1 MFKYFLQRLGMMLI
15 TLFVIMTLC
24 FCVIRLMPG
33 SPFDDPEYSPEF
45 VEMLERKH
53 HLHEPIFTQYY
64 YFLHDIVT
72 EGYWGVSL
80 KIEPMTPVWRVLSS
94 RIPVTLRVNI
104 IALVIALP
112 LGMLAGT
119 LAALNKSRLPDH
131 IISFMVVIFISV
143 PSFVVASVLQYFLG
157 FKTDAFKIIYNS
169 TGSFWEQIHSLLLP
183 IFALAF
189 HPIATVCRYLRG
201 ELIDNL
207 SSEYLL
213 LARTKGLSKAQS
225 IVRHA
230 FRNSMVPLMNVI
242 VPMFTNIMAGSL
254 VVEKIF
260 AIPGVGGLMTKSINA
275 NDHWLTMAVLMFY
288 AVINLITVFITDISY
303 GIIDPRIRLGGG
315 KSE

>member
-1 MFKYFLQRLGMMLI
+1 MMIL
-15 TLFVIMTLC
+15 TLFIIMTLL
-24 FCVIRLMPG
+24 FFMIRLMPG

-45 VEMLERKH
+45 VEMLEKKH
-53 HLHEPIFTQYY
+53 HLHEPIPVQYY
-64 YFLHDIVT
+64 YFLRDIIVD
-72 EGYWGVSL
+72 GYWGVSL
-80 KIEPMTPVWRVLSS
+80 KIEPMMPVWKVLTH
-94 RIPVTLRVNI
+94 RIPVTLQINI
-104 IALVIALP
+104 FSILISLP
-112 LGMLAGT
+112 LGLIAGT
-119 LAALNKSRLPDH
+119 LAALNKSRMPDH

-143 PSFVVASVLQYFLG
+143 PSFVVASLLQYFLG
-157 FKTDAFKIIYNS
+157 FKTDAFKIIYDS
-169 TGSFWEQIHSLLLP
+169 TGTFWQRMHSLILP

-201 ELIDNL
+201 ELIDNI

-242 VPMFTNIMAGSL
+242 VPMFTHIMGGSL

-260 AIPGVGGLMTKSINA
+260 AVPGVGGLMTKSINS

-288 AVINLITVFITDISY
+288 AVINLLTVLITDISY
-303 GIIDPRIRLGGG
+303 GIIDPRIRLAGG